1 MMNRINA
8 DVAELAPLD
17 NSGREEKYLTGLAT
31 ANKQP
36 QQKVTD
42 GTTGEK
48 NFAGFNNRPVQRF
61 RENVVWLF
69 VKMLVIIFLCE
80 AAITAFL
87 NILPLKGDYGIF
99 LNPILLAGLS
109 TPLLYLFFV
118 GPIRDAREQRKQAA
132 QNLMLAKKENEEI
145 NQDIIKVTAKAN
157 DMAAQASLA
166 SQAKSQFLTNMSHE
180 IRTPMNAIIGF
191 SEVLAEER
199 LTDEQ
204 RYHVDI
210 IRESAEDLLLLI
222 NDILDYSEIEAGKLD
237 IDIVYCFL
245 QQVLAVVE
253 SSMRQAAR
261 EKGVAFEILQCEELP
276 VQIRTDPVR
285 LRQCLIN
292 LINNAIKF
300 TNEGH
305 TYVNVSM
312 QEVDSKPFI
321 RFDVEDTGIG
331 IPADKQDS
339 IFEEFARLDSSAARR
354 FKGTGLGL
362 VITKKLA
369 ILLGGEL
376 TLTSEPGKG
385 SVFSLTIPAGVNVKA
400 QPSFNKYK
408 PVIDLNQEMDTS
420 ETTKQVKFSGRV
432 LVAEDSQSN
441 QVLIKL
447 LLEKLGT
454 QVTIVPD
461 GKEAVQKAL
470 SRPFDL
476 IFMDIQMPNMDGLS
490 ATKILRQK
498 GLKTA
503 IVALTAYAMRGD
515 DEKCISAGCSDYIAK
530 PIDRKTLLKVIRKY
544 LPKKSET
551 LSQEIDSVKA
561 QADELSRLCSDG
573 APQRAKSAETTNQQA
588 NKIPVDYTAIMKAYG
603 DEDIIKE
610 TAKVILKEYPQT
622 IDSLTEAI
630 TDRDSKNI
638 SHCAHKLKGAAR
650 HICAMQL
657 SEGAGRVERAG
668 NEKDIDTAASLF
680 GDIKSEFE
688 KLMSFLSQPDWMEI
702 AKQQQENR

>member
-69 VKMLVIIFLCE
+69 VKMLVVIFLCE
-80 AAITAFL
+80 AAITALL

-237 IDIVYCFL
+237 IDIVDCFL

>member
-8 DVAELAPLD
+8 DVAD
-17 NSGREEKYLTGLAT
+17 LAT

-36 QQKVTD
+36 QQKVAD

-69 VKMLVIIFLCE
+69 VKMLVVIFLCE

-109 TPLLYLFFV
+109 TPLLYLFVV

-132 QNLMLAKKENEEI
+132 QKLMLAKKENEEI
-145 NQDIIKVTAKAN
+145 NQDLIKVTARAN

-166 SQAKSQFLTNMSHE
+166 NQAKSQFLTNMSHE

-222 NDILDYSEIEAGKLD
+222 NDILDYSEIEAGKLE
-237 IDIVYCFL
+237 IDIVDCFL

-369 ILLGGEL
+369 HLLGGEL

-408 PVIDLNQEMDTS
+408 PVIDFNQELDTS
-420 ETTKQVKFSGRV
+420 ETTKRLKFSGRV

-447 LLEKLGT
+447 LLEKLGA
-454 QVTIVPD
+454 QVTMAQD
-461 GKEAVQKAL
+461 GKEAVQKAI

-573 APQRAKSAETTNQQA
+573 APQRAKSAETTNEQD
-588 NKIPVDYTAIMKAYG
+588 NKVPVDYTAIMKAYG

-630 TDRDSKNI
+630 TNRDSKNI

-657 SEGAGRVERAG
+657 SEGAGRVERAA

-680 GDIKSEFE
+680 GDIKREFE

-702 AKQQQENR
+702 AKQQQCQGASLSGENR

>member
-237 IDIVYCFL
+237 IDIVDCFL

-305 TYVNVSM
+305 TYVKVSM

-544 LPKKSET
+544 LPTKTET

>member
-8 DVAELAPLD
+8 DVAD
-17 NSGREEKYLTGLAT
+17 LAT

-36 QQKVTD
+36 QQKVAD

-69 VKMLVIIFLCE
+69 VKMLVVIFLCE

-109 TPLLYLFFV
+109 TPLLYLFVV

-132 QNLMLAKKENEEI
+132 QKLMLAKKENEEI
-145 NQDIIKVTAKAN
+145 NQDLIKVTARAN

-166 SQAKSQFLTNMSHE
+166 NQAKSQFLTNMSHE

-222 NDILDYSEIEAGKLD
+222 NDILDYSEIEAGKLE
-237 IDIVYCFL
+237 IDIVDCFL

-369 ILLGGEL
+369 HLLGGEL

-408 PVIDLNQEMDTS
+408 PVIDFNQELDTS
-420 ETTKQVKFSGRV
+420 ETTKRLKFSGRV

-447 LLEKLGT
+447 LLEKLGV
-454 QVTIVPD
+454 QVTMAQD
-461 GKEAVQKAL
+461 GKEAVQKAI

-573 APQRAKSAETTNQQA
+573 APQRAKSAETTNEQD
-588 NKIPVDYTAIMKAYG
+588 NKVPVDYTAIMKAYG

-630 TDRDSKNI
+630 TNRDSKNI

-657 SEGAGRVERAG
+657 SEGAGRVERAA

-680 GDIKSEFE
+680 GDIKREFE

-702 AKQQQENR
+702 AKQQQCQGASLSGENR

>member
-237 IDIVYCFL
+237 IDIVDCFL

>member
-237 IDIVYCFL
+237 IDIVDCFL

-369 ILLGGEL
+369 HLLGGEL

>member
-1 MMNRINA
+1 MNRINA

-237 IDIVYCFL
+237 IDIVDCFL